1 MMFGPSEKGPFR
13 PALTMKR
20 KEKIFTGDFFLLFV
34 IALLVYLSMNVL
46 NVVIPLYV
54 TEELQGSAALA
65 GAMTT
70 IYEIASCGTRPVY
83 GLLTDRRGRRVIMV
97 IGCGIFAAGCLCCG
111 AIPTVTAAIIGRAL
125 MGSGFAGAST
135 ATNTASTDVIPS
147 SRLQEG
153 VGYFGISQALGSAFG
168 SILASIFV
176 VSLTSQSSILLVAG
190 ICGLSLVVSCFSG
203 YEKRL
208 GRSVSQ
214 SQRSS
219 GRQGAFFEKSALLP
233 SAFEFVS
240 VFLIS
245 CPMCF
250 MTLYIVSLGI
260 PRQISGYFFAIAFTV
275 IVLLRTFGSR
285 LLKGRRLTVFLLP
298 SYAAL
303 FLTALLLTCVH
314 SAVGILCISVL
325 YGAAH
330 GGTWMSLGAV
340 AVMKCSSERRGAAN
354 ATFFFAFDSA
364 ISVGALFWGG
374 VIDRAG
380 YDLCFYLIAAS
391 CVILSII
398 SYVVF
403 HRQEAG
409 SVA

>member
-1 MMFGPSEKGPFR
+1 
-13 PALTMKR
+13 MKR
-20 KEKIFTGDFFLLFV
+20 KEKIFTGDFILLFV

-111 AIPTVTAAIIGRAL
+111 AIPTITAAIIGRAL

-153 VGYFGISQALGSAFG
+153 IGYFGISQALGSAFG
-168 SILASIFV
+168 SILASVVV
-176 VSLTSQSSILLVAG
+176 VSLTSRSSLLLVAG
-190 ICGLSLVVSCFSG
+190 ICGLSLVLSCFSG

-214 SQRSS
+214 IQRSS
-219 GRQGAFFEKSALLP
+219 GRQGAFFEKSAMLP
-233 SAFEFVS
+233 SAFEFIS

-260 PRQISGYFFAIAFTV
+260 PKQTSGLFFAISFTV

-285 LLKGRRLTVFLLP
+285 FLKGRKLTFFLLP
-298 SYAAL
+298 SYGAL
-303 FLTALLLTCVH
+303 FLAALLLTRVH
-314 SAVGILCISVL
+314 TSAGILGISLL

-330 GGTWMSLGAV
+330 GGTWMSLGAA
-340 AVMKCSSERRGAAN
+340 AVSRSQPERRGAAN

-364 ISVGALFWGG
+364 ICVGALFWGW
-374 VIDRAG
+374 VIDRSG
-380 YDLCFYLIAAS
+380 YDACFRLIAAS
-391 CVILSII
+391 CVILSAI
-398 SYVVF
+398 SHAVF

-409 SVA
+409 FVA